1 VEVVMMK
8 TASEMTEKQRR
19 AVEALEGARSEG
31 VTLSEYAKGHGL
43 ALRELYDAIAALRRK
58 GVLAKPPAKRASGR
72 FVTVRVAERAAPA
85 MSSTSSAP
93 LCRIV
98 QRGCVIECLQW
109 PPPGWLAALT
119 AGSSDAAS

>member
-1 VEVVMMK
+1 MK
-8 TASEMTEKQRR
+8 TGSEMTEKQRR

-31 VTLSEYAKGHGL
+31 VRLSEYAKGHGL
-43 ALRELYDAIAALRRK
+43 PLRELYDAIAALRRK
-58 GVLAKPPAKRASGR
+58 GVLAKPQRKRASGR
-72 FVTVRVAERAAPA
+72 FMAVRVAEGAAPA

-98 QRGCVIECLQW
+98 QRDCVIECLQW

-119 AGSSDAAS
+119 PGSTDAAS

>member
-1 VEVVMMK
+1 MK
-8 TASEMTEKQRR
+8 TATEMTEKQQR
-19 AVEALEGARSEG
+19 AVEALEGACSEG

-43 ALRELYDAIAALRRK
+43 AVRELYDAIAALRRK
-58 GVLAKPPAKRASGR
+58 GVLAKPVTKRASGR
-72 FVTVRVAERAAPA
+72 FVAVRVAERAPPA
-85 MSSTSSAP
+85 MSSTSSGP

-109 PPPGWLAALT
+109 PEPRWLAALT